1 MEKQHVF
8 IVGSKGIPAE
18 YGGFETFVDKLVQN
32 QSTDEIQYHVAR
44 MSDRNDEFDYLGAR
58 VFNVNVPKI
67 GPAKAV
73 VYDLLALKASI
84 KYCRENS
91 IPHPIFYVLASR
103 IGPFIHQ
110 IKKQVED
117 LGGVLYL
124 NPDGHEWKR
133 SKWSLPIRKYWKIS
147 ENGMIK
153 WSDLI
158 ICDSKCIEQ
167 YIRDEYKKHD
177 PHTAFIAYGADTE
190 PSVLADDDEKYVN
203 WLTEKGLTPNEYYLV
218 VGRFVPENN
227 VETIIREFMASDT
240 TKDLAIITTENP
252 KLHAEL
258 EEKLHFSADPRIK
271 FVGTVY
277 DQELLKKIREN
288 AWAYIH
294 GHGHQVGGTNP
305 SLLEALAST
314 ELNLLVGVGFN
325 REVGENA
332 ALYWGRKQGSLAN
345 VIAKADAM
353 DPEKRAEYGRRAKK
367 RIRDA
372 YSWRYITD
380 RYEKVFLE
388 AYD

>member
-44 MSDRNDEFDYLGAR
+44 MSDRNDEFEYLGAR

-227 VETIIREFMASDT
+227 VEPIIREFMASDT

-288 AWAYIH
+288 AWAYI
-294 GHGHQVGGTNP
+294 HGHQVGGTNP

>member
-44 MSDRNDEFDYLGAR
+44 MSDRNDEFEYLGAR

-167 YIRDEYKKHD
+167 YIREEYKKHD
-177 PHTAFIAYGADTE
+177 PHTTFIAYGADTE

-294 GHGHQVGGTNP
+294 GHQVGGTNP

>member
-44 MSDRNDEFDYLGAR
+44 MSDRNDEFEYLGAR

-73 VYDLLALKASI
+73 VYDLLALRASI
-84 KYCRENS
+84 KYCKEMY
-91 IPHPIFYVLASR
+91 IPRPIFYVLASR

-190 PSVLADDDEKYVN
+190 PSVLADDDES
-203 WLTEKGLTPNEYYLV
+203 
-218 VGRFVPENN
+218 
-227 VETIIREFMASDT
+227 M
-240 TKDLAIITTENP
+240 
-252 KLHAEL
+252 
-258 EEKLHFSADPRIK
+258 
-271 FVGTVY
+271 
-277 DQELLKKIREN
+277 
-288 AWAYIH
+288 
-294 GHGHQVGGTNP
+294 
-305 SLLEALAST
+305 
-314 ELNLLVGVGFN
+314 
-325 REVGENA
+325 
-332 ALYWGRKQGSLAN
+332 
-345 VIAKADAM
+345 
-353 DPEKRAEYGRRAKK
+353 
-367 RIRDA
+367 
-372 YSWRYITD
+372 
-380 RYEKVFLE
+380 
-388 AYD
+388 

>member
-44 MSDRNDEFDYLGAR
+44 MSDTNDEFEYLGAR

-294 GHGHQVGGTNP
+294 GHQVGGTNP

-314 ELNLLVGVGFN
+314 ELNLLIGVGFN

>member
-84 KYCRENS
+84 KYCREKS
-91 IPHPIFYVLASR
+91 IPRPIFYVLASR

-227 VETIIREFMASDT
+227 VETIIHEFMASDT

-288 AWAYIH
+288 AWAYI
-294 GHGHQVGGTNP
+294 HGHQVGGTNP

>member
-44 MSDRNDEFDYLGAR
+44 MSDRNGEFDYLGAR

-73 VYDLLALKASI
+73 VYDLLALRASI
-84 KYCRENS
+84 KYCKEMY
-91 IPHPIFYVLASR
+91 IPRPIFYVLASR

-294 GHGHQVGGTNP
+294 GHQVGGTNP

>member
-73 VYDLLALKASI
+73 VYDLLALRASI
-84 KYCRENS
+84 KYCKEMY
-91 IPHPIFYVLASR
+91 IPRPIFYVLASR

-294 GHGHQVGGTNP
+294 GHQVGGTNP

>member
-44 MSDRNDEFDYLGAR
+44 MSDRNDEFEYLGAR

-73 VYDLLALKASI
+73 VYDLLALRASI
-84 KYCRENS
+84 KYCKEMY
-91 IPHPIFYVLASR
+91 IPRPIFYVLASR

-227 VETIIREFMASDT
+227 VETIIHEFMASDT

-288 AWAYIH
+288 AWAYI
-294 GHGHQVGGTNP
+294 HGHQVGGTNP

>member
-44 MSDRNDEFDYLGAR
+44 MSDRNDEFEYLGAR

-73 VYDLLALKASI
+73 VYDLLALRASI
-84 KYCRENS
+84 KYCKEMY
-91 IPHPIFYVLASR
+91 IPRPIFYVLASR

-227 VETIIREFMASDT
+227 VETIIHEFMASDT

-294 GHGHQVGGTNP
+294 GHQVGGTNP

-332 ALYWGRKQGSLAN
+332 ALYWGRKQRSLAN

>member
-73 VYDLLALKASI
+73 VYDLLALRASI
-84 KYCRENS
+84 KYCKEMY
-91 IPHPIFYVLASR
+91 IPRPIFYVLASR

-227 VETIIREFMASDT
+227 VETIIHEFMASDT

-294 GHGHQVGGTNP
+294 GHQVGGTNP

-314 ELNLLVGVGFN
+314 ELNLLIGVGFN

>member
-167 YIRDEYKKHD
+167 YIREEYKKHD
-177 PHTAFIAYGADTE
+177 PHTTFIAYGADTE

-294 GHGHQVGGTNP
+294 GHQVGGTNP

>member
-44 MSDRNDEFDYLGAR
+44 MSDRNDEFEYLGAR

-73 VYDLLALKASI
+73 VYDLLALRASI
-84 KYCRENS
+84 KYCKEMY
-91 IPHPIFYVLASR
+91 IPRPIFYVLASR

-294 GHGHQVGGTNP
+294 GHQVGGTNP

-314 ELNLLVGVGFN
+314 ELNLLIGVGFN

>member
-44 MSDRNDEFDYLGAR
+44 MSDRNDEFEYLGAR

-73 VYDLLALKASI
+73 VYDLLALRASI
-84 KYCRENS
+84 KYCKEMY
-91 IPHPIFYVLASR
+91 IPRPIFYVLASR

-227 VETIIREFMASDT
+227 VETIIHEFMASDT

-288 AWAYIH
+288 AWAYI
-294 GHGHQVGGTNP
+294 HGHQVGGTNP

-388 AYD
+388 AHD

>member
-44 MSDRNDEFDYLGAR
+44 MSDRNDEFEYLGAR

-73 VYDLLALKASI
+73 VYDLLALRASI
-84 KYCRENS
+84 KYCKEMY
-91 IPHPIFYVLASR
+91 IPRPIFYVLASR

-158 ICDSKCIEQ
+158 ICDSKCIEK
-167 YIRDEYKKHD
+167 YIQEEYKKHD

-227 VETIIREFMASDT
+227 VETIIHEFMASDT

-288 AWAYIH
+288 AWAYI
-294 GHGHQVGGTNP
+294 HGHQVGGTNP